1 MFAADGA
8 LTAAML
14 QKALGREVVFKLIC
28 LGGWVRLG
36 GKNWRCTHALAAF
49 SWHPFGNVCACKFCS
64 DGAN

>member
-1 MFAADGA
+1 MFAADGD

-14 QKALGREVVFKLIC
+14 QKALGKEVVFKRIC

-36 GKNWRCTHALAAF
+36 GENWRCTNALTAF

-64 DGAN
+64 DDAN

>member
-14 QKALGREVVFKLIC
+14 QKALGKEVVFKLIC

-36 GKNWRCTHALAAF
+36 GKELEMYTCARGILLASF
-49 SWHPFGNVCACKFCS
+49 WKCMCLQVLL
-64 DGAN
+64 